1 LAVTQ
6 VSRKRGL
13 HPTQIV
19 VLAFGAAVAISTIVL
34 MLPIS
39 SASGEATDFVTALFT
54 AVSAVCLTGLTVVDT
69 GTFWSPFG
77 QGAILVMI
85 QAGGLGIVSFAT
97 VLGLLIS
104 GRISLSDRLNTF
116 AEAKIVGADNVPKL
130 LQRIILV
137 YFGFEAILAGYLSF
151 RLRNEYDMSW
161 PDSIWYGV
169 FHAISAFNNGGFS
182 LYSDSLTGFAND
194 AFFIAPVALAVI
206 VGGLGFPVLIEI
218 HEKLWKLNLQANG
231 KRKRF
236 SLHSKIT
243 LWASG
248 VLLFLGSLFI
258 GLMEWGNEKTI
269 GGMNLIDKFVNIFFA
284 SVMTRSGGLNTVD
297 LAEMDHAT
305 WLGMDFL
312 MFVGGGS
319 ASTAGGIKVTTMA
332 VLFFIIYTEIRGET
346 AVNVG
351 RRRLPRS
358 IQRQALTL
366 VALSSMTILFSTLML
381 TALTDFSLDQ
391 VLFEVISAAATVG
404 LSTGITADLPDFAQ
418 VWLSILMFV
427 GRLGPVVIASALA
440 LRITKRHYELPKER
454 PLLG

>member
-1 LAVTQ
+1 MNQ

-19 VLAFGAAVAISTIVL
+19 VLAFGAAVALSTFIL

-39 SASGEATDFVTALFT
+39 SASGEMTDFVTALFT

-69 GTFWSPFG
+69 GTYWSGFG
-77 QGAILVMI
+77 QVAIMTMI

-104 GRISLSDRLNTF
+104 GRISLSERLNTF
-116 AEAKIVGADNVPKL
+116 AEAKILGADNVPKL

-137 YFGFEAILAGYLSF
+137 YFGFEFVLATYLTSRF
-151 RLRNEYDMSW
+151 RGEYNYEW
-161 PDSIWYGV
+161 GEAVWHGL

-182 LYSDSLTGFAND
+182 LYSDSMMGFATD
-194 AFFIAPVALAVI
+194 PFVIAPIAIAVI
-206 VGGLGFPVLIEI
+206 VGGLGFPVLIEL
-218 HEKLWKLNLQANG
+218 HEKIWKLNLQPSG
-231 KRKRF
+231 KRRKF
-236 SLHSKIT
+236 SLHSRVT

-248 VLLFLGSLFI
+248 VLLVVGGLFI
-258 GLMEWGNEKTI
+258 GAMEWSNQKTL
-269 GGMNLIDKFVNIFFA
+269 GGLGLFDRLVNTFFA
-284 SVMTRSGGLNTVD
+284 SVMPRSGGLSTVD
-297 LAEMDHAT
+297 ISQMDPAT
-305 WLGMDFL
+305 WLGTSFL
-312 MFVGGGS
+312 MFIGGGS

-351 RRRLPRS
+351 NRRLPRS

-366 VALSSMTILFSTLML
+366 VALSSMTILSSSLLL
-381 TALTDFSLDQ
+381 TALTDFTLDQ
-391 VLFEVISAAATVG
+391 VIFEVVSAAATVG

-418 VWLSILMFV
+418 VWLAILMFV